1 MLERHKNLIFHLYIL
16 GKDTKSIDLVCY
28 KRMFEHENDYFISSF
43 SNKISPKEKPL
54 DTCLDHN
61 QKEVEILLN
70 VREQHFKHLEKLP
83 NSPKVKRTIAV
94 IENILYHFSE
104 WFIDNEFQPPIWKI
118 RENKAPS
125 FEYLPDYSIVW
136 LDKEQLRLTR
146 NQAKVIKVLHEAYK
160 NNRPYLNFSHIAE
173 EAGINA
179 DKMSGVFPRDKETMH
194 KLIFLDNGKNQYK
207 LNI

>member
-61 QKEVEILLN
+61 QKEVGILLN

-118 RENKAPS
+118 REN
-125 FEYLPDYSIVW
+125 
-136 LDKEQLRLTR
+136 
-146 NQAKVIKVLHEAYK
+146 N
-160 NNRPYLNFSHIAE
+160 
-173 EAGINA
+173 
-179 DKMSGVFPRDKETMH
+179 
-194 KLIFLDNGKNQYK
+194 
-207 LNI
+207 